1 MSLDTSRASDA
12 RRSSAFVPQWGHASA
27 TGRRPSNQDSYACD
41 PATGL
46 WLVADGMGGHQGG
59 EVAAAVAAQTIVT
72 EVRLQRR
79 LGAAVR
85 CAHTALR
92 DLHPGGGP
100 AMGSTVVAAL
110 FDGPEFEL
118 AWVGDSR
125 AYLWDG
131 ELKPLTRD
139 HSVVQELLDAG
150 AITSDEARSHP
161 SRTVITQALGATSGT
176 SVEVGRERG
185 RLPPGGWLVLC
196 SDGLNAEVA
205 DEDIGV
211 ALEDATSAQDA
222 AERLVELALEAG
234 GSDNVTVLVLGRDEP
249 APGDCEELPDL
260 GETNSMDALEDL
272 ERSPS
277 PARPLVYGLIIG
289 LALALTVL
297 LARLALS

>member
-1 MSLDTSRASDA
+1 MSLDTSRASGA
-12 RRSSAFVPQWGHASA
+12 RRSTVFVPHWGHACA
-27 TGRRPSNQDSYACD
+27 TGRRSSNQDSYACD
-41 PATGL
+41 AANGL

-72 EVRLQRR
+72 EVRRRRR
-79 LGAAVR
+79 LREAVR
-85 CAHTALR
+85 RAHTALR
-92 DLHPGGGP
+92 ELHAGSGP

-150 AITSDEARSHP
+150 AITEDEARGHP
-161 SRTVITQALGATSGT
+161 SRTVITQALGATGGA

-185 RLPPGGWLVLC
+185 RLPPGARLLLC

-205 DEDIGV
+205 DGEIAAV
-211 ALEDATSAQDA
+211 LEDAASAQEA
-222 AERLVELALEAG
+222 AEHLVELALEKG
-234 GSDNVTVLVLGRDEP
+234 GSDNITVLVIGRDEP
-249 APGDCEELPDL
+249 VPGDYAELPDL
-260 GETNSMDALEDL
+260 GETASMDALEDL
-272 ERSPS
+272 ERLRS
-277 PARPLVYGLIIG
+277 PARPLVYGLIVG
-289 LALALTVL
+289 LALALTVF
-297 LARLALS
+297 LARLAVS